1 MQQINSAVLTA
12 LLPQTADPFETGT
25 SSQVDCVPGEPGR
38 LTFEEI
44 VLLLSYAEVLS
55 FNRRSDAQL
64 EFGCSSFY
72 VTTPGWPQYVFNE
85 EAAPEA
91 IVSGHLLWMPDA
103 QGFGCTFVLDCV
115 VDSAKTRSAGASNV

>member
-1 MQQINSAVLTA
+1 MQLINSAALTA
-12 LLPQTADPFETGT
+12 LLLQSADPFETGT
-25 SSQVDCVPGEPGR
+25 PSQADCVPGEPGR

-55 FNRRSDAQL
+55 FNRRSHAQL

-72 VTTPGWPQYVFNE
+72 VTTPGCPQYVFNE
-85 EAAPEA
+85 DAAPQA
-91 IVSGHLLWMPDA
+91 MLSGHLLWMPDA

-115 VDSAKTRSAGASNV
+115 VDSAMTRSAGTYNV